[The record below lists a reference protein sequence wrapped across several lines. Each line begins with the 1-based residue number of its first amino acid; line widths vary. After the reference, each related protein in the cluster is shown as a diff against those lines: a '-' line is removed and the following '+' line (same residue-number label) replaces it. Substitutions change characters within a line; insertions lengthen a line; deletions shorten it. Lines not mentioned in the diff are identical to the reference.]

1 LSEGQIG
8 WTCLGP
14 GPAHPMAPEWIEA
27 IRRFRDEIIRC
38 RTCGQLYRYEC
49 IEVNDW
55 SHGHDYCDSTY
66 IWTALDPD
74 EPEAIRQNPNY
85 KPRGGRFHRYD
96 TGWQA
101 T

>member
-1 LSEGQIG
+1 MNEGMIG

-14 GPAHPMAPEWIEA
+14 GKPHPMASEEVEA

-38 RTCGQLYRYEC
+38 RACGQLYRYEC

-55 SHGHDYCDSTY
+55 SGGHDYCDSTH
-66 IWTALDPD
+66 IWTAIDPD
-74 EPEAIRQNPNY
+74 EPEAIRRDGNY
-85 KPRGGRFHRYD
+85 KPRGGRIHRHD